1 MVRSHSPFALQRLE
15 GVVKGRLRRRAAAHA
30 VFHAIAYAA
39 VRRQYANEIEASSL
53 FSPILHS
60 RIWTFCLSLSA
71 PFYKHPWIIT
81 MLVCLIIWPFSIVV
95 RSFPAIYIVYLRR
108 HLAANN
114 PARATAAASAAA
126 SSSSAPSSSSTASK
140 RGKGYGRSPL
150 EGGQPKEELTRSASA
165 SRPPATCGLFSGG
178 AGFAISSKCGRQW
191 ALLSRCWFFVC
202 GFVIP
207 FAHPP
212 RLSLPTPASFVNFS
226 RPDYVTLIDAEVEA
240 LQEEGAIEEVFP
252 SSLGYFL
259 RRWVG
264 VPSSTSNSSTAF
276 SSIAPAFTWTR

>member
-1 MVRSHSPFALQRLE
+1 MPHLLAIFHRRSLISLAHFRPSMSSIFDAILPQKIRLVLPRRLQRLPRPLLPL
-15 GVVKGRLRRRAAAHA
+15 RLLPPLLSGEKDMAA
-30 VFHAIAYAA
+30 
-39 VRRQYANEIEASSL
+39 R
-53 FSPILHS
+53 
-60 RIWTFCLSLSA
+60 
-71 PFYKHPWIIT
+71 
-81 MLVCLIIWPFSIVV
+81 
-95 RSFPAIYIVYLRR
+95 
-108 HLAANN
+108 
-114 PARATAAASAAA
+114 
-126 SSSSAPSSSSTASK
+126 PS
-140 RGKGYGRSPL
+140 G
-150 EGGQPKEELTRSASA
+150 EGQPKEELTRSASA

-226 RPDYVTLIDAEVEA
+226 RPDHVTLIDAEVEA

-252 SSLGYFL
+252 SSLGYFS

-264 VPSSTSNSSTAF
+264 VPSSTSNDSTAS